1 MLLISEFFG
10 QSFNT
15 NTSLPL
21 PLFQQLNIGRGMFLS
36 IPLYM
41 LVCYLFL
48 AFFFTIKLTKTC
60 GWSKLLIV
68 VFLNLLYD
76 EDKTSFKLYGWWNGH
91 QIQWGLSTWQWQKV
105 ALHGHAGS
113 HENYFWRNPIKLS
126 YN

>member
-76 EDKTSFKLYGWWNGH
+76 KDKTSSKLYG
-91 QIQWGLSTWQWQKV
+91 
-105 ALHGHAGS
+105 
-113 HENYFWRNPIKLS
+113 
-126 YN
+126 